1 LVPKAY
7 RHAQPQTRK
16 PPQASKQATG
26 PTATHRQVAA
36 FQPEAEPTLAAPT
49 DAAPPTPP
57 DMIIEM
63 DPTGPP
69 MGQPDYSYPAYV
81 RGSRFWARGE
91 YLMWW
96 LDGYAIPPLV
106 TTSPVGT
113 DRTVAGVIG
122 EPTTSILLDGDL
134 EENIR
139 IGGRINLGYWF
150 NPMQTFGIQGGYLG
164 VGQRG
169 TLRLYE
175 SDTYPILAR
184 PFENVEPGFEGE
196 DAEIIAFPELFE
208 GNIDVWSDSSLHG
221 AEVLGRLGV
230 YRSPRFRL
238 DLLGGWRLNQ
248 LDEVLT
254 IRDFKESIGVGS
266 GLAVGTT
273 VEEIDRFETQNWF
286 NGGGIGLIAVV
297 QRASWEAE
305 FTFKV
310 GLGNTHSE
318 ATISGRTTTTVP
330 VPGEAPDVDVR
341 QTGLLAQETN
351 IGFYENDTFAA
362 VPEFGITIACQMT
375 PRLRVTFGYGLLYW
389 SRVARPG
396 DQIDRRLNLSQL
408 DDTGLVGPALPEFN
422 WVYSDLFAQGLN
434 FGLDGRF

>member
-1 LVPKAY
+1 MSVD
-7 RHAQPQTRK
+7 T
-16 PPQASKQATG
+16 
-26 PTATHRQVAA
+26 
-36 FQPEAEPTLAAPT
+36 
-49 DAAPPTPP
+49 APPSPP
-57 DMIIEM
+57 EMIIDI

-69 MGQPDYSYPAYV
+69 PGQPAYYYPAYSPLN
-81 RGSRFWARGE
+81 GFWARGE

-96 LDGYAIPPLV
+96 LEGYSIPPLV
-106 TTSPVGT
+106 STSPVGT

-122 EPTTSILLDGDL
+122 EPTTTILLDGDL

-139 IGGRINLGYWF
+139 IGGRITMGYWL
-150 NPMQTFGIQGGYLG
+150 NPMQTIGVQGGYLG
-164 VGQRG
+164 VGQQG
-169 TLRLYE
+169 TLRMFD
-175 SDTYPILAR
+175 SDTDPILTR

-196 DAEIIAFPELFE
+196 DSEIIAFPDLLE
-208 GNIDVWSDSSLHG
+208 GSIDVWSDSSLHG
-221 AEVLGRLGV
+221 AEVLGRLAL
-230 YRSPRFRL
+230 YRSPGFHL
-238 DLLGGWRLNQ
+238 DLLGGWRFNE

-254 IRDFKESIGVGS
+254 IRDFKESIGAGS

-286 NGGGIGLIAVV
+286 HGGGIGLIAVV
-297 QRASWEAE
+297 RRATWDAE

-318 ATISGRTTTTVP
+318 ATIDGLTTTTVP
-330 VPGEAPDVDVR
+330 VPGGDPDVDVR
-341 QTGLLAQETN
+341 QAALLAQETN
-351 IGFYENDTFAA
+351 IGVYENDKFAA
-362 VPEFGITIACQMT
+362 VPEFGITIACHVT
-375 PRLRVTFGYGLLYW
+375 PRLRITFGYGLIYW

-408 DDTGLVGPALPEFN
+408 DPQGLVGPALPEFN